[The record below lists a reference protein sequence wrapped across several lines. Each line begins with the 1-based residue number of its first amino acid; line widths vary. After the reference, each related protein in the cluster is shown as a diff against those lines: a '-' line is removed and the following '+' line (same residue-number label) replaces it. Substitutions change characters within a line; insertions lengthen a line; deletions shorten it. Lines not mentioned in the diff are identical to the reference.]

1 MEVNEKCEI
10 VKYSKLVEGKAQKDI
25 GASSTQEEMDNY
37 QTVEISASTG
47 IEENDDLFNVKPK
60 QQKIGSKHLIGL
72 SLAFLVIVSGL
83 IAGLIVVSMSNHKL
97 ELQKQNL
104 TLYSESKEKIAQDL
118 KAQNE
123 NIFRDLENLTKAL
136 NASEVQIGSLK
147 QDIQTLI
154 GHNQKLMKALECK
167 HENCSKELEWN
178 TTLIEEDLN
187 LQTQNLTKDLEK
199 IDLSRELLKHI
210 VPVENMQKILFTA
223 SKNGDI
229 DKIKMALE
237 LGANVNLKDDNKR
250 FPLYYSVKYGDRK
263 VAKLLI
269 QNGADVNAKDF
280 LHQTPLEI
288 AASFGKIKV
297 AELLLQNGADVNA
310 VNGPLNFTA
319 LFLAA
324 GNGNPK
330 MAQLLLENG
339 ANVKAKSTSGMT
351 PIHSVAYNDYDHP
364 AEIIEI
370 LLKYGADINAIDDH
384 KRTPL
389 HIAISKMNFKAAEML
404 LKHGARTDTKD
415 EFGMTPLKEAEKMN
429 YFEFDEAFKK
439 KYSLDW
445 IDALLKSN

>member
-339 ANVKAKSTSGMT
+339 ANVSTKAYLGDMT
-351 PIHSVAYNDYDHP
+351 PLHAVAYNNFDHP
-364 AEIIEI
+364 EIGEM
-370 LLKYGADINAIDDH
+370 LLNYGADINALDDR

-389 HIAISKMNFKAAEML
+389 HLAAVQGNLKAAKML
-404 LKHGARTDTKD
+404 LKHGARKDLKD
-415 EFGMTPLKEAEKMN
+415 ENGMTPLDVAKSLS
-429 YFEFDEAFKK
+429 Y
-439 KYSLDW
+439 YSYPSDFT
-445 IDALLKSN
+445 AMLKNN